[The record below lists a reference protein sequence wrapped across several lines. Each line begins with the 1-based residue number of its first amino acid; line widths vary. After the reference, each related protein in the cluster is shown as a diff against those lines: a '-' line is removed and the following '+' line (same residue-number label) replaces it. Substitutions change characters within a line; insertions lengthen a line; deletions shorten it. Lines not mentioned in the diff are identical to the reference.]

1 MISHILMTRFNVRS
15 SPRDSTKG
23 LSIVWLEERLALFEK
38 YCLPSI
44 TGQTTR
50 PDVWLILFDAETP
63 PEIKTVM
70 ENWQR
75 QFDFIVPVYLEY
87 FNQAVA
93 VSLVNGYKEPD
104 ANWLMTTRLD
114 NDDALHP
121 HFFEQLRHNVKEG
134 YREFL
139 NVPQGLIAAN
149 GKFYR
154 KNDWSNPFIT
164 FSESAFN
171 PETVWIDQHH
181 LLARHA
187 PIRQLALHDG
197 WIQIVHGGNLANQI
211 RGMRAPISSLD
222 RSSLLPA
229 LLTNLGNESFIDLFM
244 DNSLGLVG
252 RYSGSLFRFARTKLR
267 DWNNARKSVSS

>member
-1 MISHILMTRFNVRS
+1 MISHILMNRFNVRS
-15 SPRDSTKG
+15 SPGDSTKG
-23 LSIVWLEERLALFEK
+23 LSIVWLDERLALFEK

-63 PEIKTVM
+63 PEIKKVM
-70 ENWQR
+70 EKWQR
-75 QFDFIVPVYLEY
+75 QFHFIVPVYLDC

-93 VSLVNGYKEPD
+93 VGLVNGYKAHD
-104 ANWLMTTRLD
+104 ADWLMTTRLD

-121 HFFEQLRHNVKEG
+121 LFFEQLRQNVKEG

-139 NVPQGLIAAN
+139 NIPHGLIAAN

-154 KNDWSNPFIT
+154 KSDWSSPFIT
-164 FSESAFN
+164 FSESASN

-187 PIRQLALHDG
+187 SIRQLALRDG
-197 WIQIVHGGNLANQI
+197 WIQIVHGRNLANQI
-211 RGMRAPISSLD
+211 RGIRAPISSLD
-222 RSSLLPA
+222 RSSLPPA
-229 LLTNLGNESFIDLFM
+229 LLVDLVSESFIDLCM
-244 DNSLGLVG
+244 DNSFGLIR
-252 RYSGSLFRFARTKLR
+252 RYSGSLFRFVRTKLR
-267 DWNNARKSVSS
+267 DWNNTRKTVSS